1 MRYTSSI
8 SIEISVF
15 IIGLVIEFGSFD
27 LLFIFPPIVFG
38 VQRTLNERK
47 IVNRATEVSIE
58 TMLDMKN

>member
-38 VQRTLNERK
+38 VHRTLNERK
-47 IVNRATEVSIE
+47 VVNRATEVSIE